1 MSTPRW
7 RSGLSPWKRMPKGEM
22 RRPSTGQRGMEQ
34 PPVSRPRLNRRR
46 ATLWVIPLKGC
57 CRSGASR
64 VTSATGPDARR
75 GFEGIAVRYVEK
87 PQRSRWPRAAEPS
100 GLSRGRFPMNLRE
113 TAERSAGETQRAQ
126 GGCGAIRRQNSSP
139 MLQHRIRRP
148 SLSGTRKT
156 PVRGRTPLL
165 QHPYRKPGRSP
176 PRPKSSRRMTRRVS
190 PSRTSDSPSG
200 STARPWARPWP
211 RTRPEV

>member
-87 PQRSRWPRAAEPS
+87 PQRSRWPRAAV
-100 GLSRGRFPMNLRE
+100 
-113 TAERSAGETQRAQ
+113 TQRAQ